1 MSPGNLI
8 IICINSLTCLGIK
21 RLGKAIFKL
30 LYKGRVYKRLTYELT
45 KIDIDTIDAF
55 DLFLDI
61 LELSFETQIK

>member
-1 MSPGNLI
+1 M
-8 IICINSLTCLGIK
+8 
-21 RLGKAIFKL
+21 